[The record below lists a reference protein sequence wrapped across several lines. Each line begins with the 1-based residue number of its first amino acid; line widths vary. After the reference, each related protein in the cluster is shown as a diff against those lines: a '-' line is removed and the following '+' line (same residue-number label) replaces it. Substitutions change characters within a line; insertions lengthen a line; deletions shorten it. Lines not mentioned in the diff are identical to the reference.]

1 MEQKFQKREQNQEEL
16 QANKGRSRFLSY
28 LNLKDVF
35 DPIVINRIQIV
46 KSVGILLLV
55 TVACVGVWNKY
66 FKAPTG
72 TQLVDKMV
80 VAAGNMETWN
90 NLGYGKFTR
99 TQRLYAQTG
108 EKLSEKVENLYFEKK
123 NGEIELLIESNR
135 PGKEPLVIGKDAE
148 GFWALE
154 DGKFVDAR
162 KTAKAMGMM
171 CDSKWCQPNC
181 DMKMAFY
188 RFSMPFKLKDNGVV
202 AENGGKTQLLD
213 KTYQVVNI
221 GYRPEVGKDKWVFYI
236 DEKTHLIAKMEYI
249 HKTDKGDALPE
260 EFFWTDYKPVGGL
273 NISQKWVRYWS
284 NGKPLEETTFSDFD
298 FQTTLPESFHTRPTH
313 LMSATTSK

>member
-1 MEQKFQKREQNQEEL
+1 MEDKVQNREQPQVEL
-16 QANKGRSRFLSY
+16 QGKKGRARFLSY

-46 KSVGILLLV
+46 KMVTIFLLV
-55 TVACVGVWNKY
+55 TVGGVSLWNKY

-80 VAAGNMETWN
+80 AAAGNMETWN
-90 NLGYGKFTR
+90 NIGHGKFTR

-108 EKLSEKVENLYFEKK
+108 EKLSEKVENFYFEKK
-123 NGEIELLIESNR
+123 NGQIELLLEANR
-135 PGKEPLVIGKDAE
+135 LGKTPITIGKDSE
-148 GFWALE
+148 GFWATK
-154 DGKFVDAR
+154 DGIFVDAR
-162 KTAKAMGMM
+162 KTAKDLGMM

-181 DMKMAFY
+181 DMTMAFY

-202 AENGGKTQLLD
+202 AENGGKIQLLD

-260 EFFWTDYKPVGGL
+260 EFFWSDYKQVGGL
-273 NISQKWVRYWS
+273 SISQKWIRYWS

-298 FQTTLPESFHTRPTH
+298 FNTNLPKDFHARPTD
-313 LMSATTSK
+313 LIGSATPK

>member
-1 MEQKFQKREQNQEEL
+1 MEQKVHKQSQEEL

-35 DPIVINRIQIV
+35 EPILIKRIQLVKVIGIV
-46 KSVGILLLV
+46 LLV
-55 TVACVGVWNKY
+55 TVGCVSLWNKY

-80 VAAGNMETWN
+80 EAAGNMETWN

-99 TQRLYAQTG
+99 THSLYAQTG

-123 NGEIELLIESNR
+123 NGDIELLIESNR
-135 PGKEPLVIGKDAE
+135 TGKSPLVLGKDKE
-148 GFWALE
+148 GFWAVQ
-154 DGKFVDAR
+154 DGQFVDAR

-202 AENGGKTQLLD
+202 AENGGKTKLLD

-221 GYRPEVGKDKWVFYI
+221 GYRPEVGRDKWVFYI
-236 DEKTHLIAKMEYI
+236 DEKSHLIAKMEYI
-249 HKTDKGDALPE
+249 HKTDQGNALPE
-260 EFFWTDYKPVGGL
+260 EFFWTDYKQVGGL
-273 NISQKWVRYWS
+273 SISQKWTRYWS
-284 NGKPLEETTFSDFD
+284 NGKPLEQITFSDFD
-298 FQTTLPESFHTRPTH
+298 FQTNLPQQFHTRPTD
-313 LMSATTSK
+313 LTGATTSK